1 MSKILLAISDQWVVD
16 ERIDAIGRWA
26 LKLEASVL
34 VVHVQSVSGEGPR
47 QESPGEKTLREITQ
61 RLKEI
66 TPQVEPLLLF
76 ASDVVDGL
84 LKTAEEHQVT
94 MIMLG
99 LSRQGVLERL
109 IEGNV
114 QRAIL
119 NASRRPV
126 LALPPNWDGNL

>member
-1 MSKILLAISDQWVVD
+1 MSKILLAISEQWVVD
-16 ERIDAIGRWA
+16 QRIDAIGRWA
-26 LKLEASVL
+26 QKLDAPIL
-34 VVHVQSVSGEGPR
+34 VVHVESGSGEQPR
-47 QESPGEKTLREITQ
+47 QGTPGEKTLRDITQ

-66 TPQVEPLLLF
+66 SPQVELLLLF
-76 ASDVVDGL
+76 ANDVVDGL

-94 MIMLG
+94 MIILG

-119 NASRRPV
+119 NASRWPV
-126 LALPPNWDGNL
+126 LALPADWSGNL

>member
-26 LKLEASVL
+26 IKLDAPIL
-34 VVHVQSVSGEGPR
+34 AVHVESGSGEGP
-47 QESPGEKTLREITQ
+47 QQGTSGEKTLREITQ

-66 TPQVEPLLLF
+66 TPQVESLLLF
-76 ASDVVDGL
+76 ANDVVDGL

-94 MIMLG
+94 MIVLG

-119 NASRRPV
+119 NASRWPV
-126 LALPPNWDGNL
+126 LALPPDWGGNL

>member
-16 ERIDAIGRWA
+16 SRIDAIGRWA
-26 LKLEASVL
+26 IKLDAPIL
-34 VVHVQSVSGEGPR
+34 AVHVESGSGEGPL
-47 QESPGEKTLREITQ
+47 QGTSGEKALREITQ

-66 TPQVEPLLLF
+66 TPQVESLLLF
-76 ASDVVDGL
+76 ANDVVDGL

-94 MIMLG
+94 MIVLG

-119 NASRRPV
+119 NASRWPV
-126 LALPPNWDGNL
+126 LALPPDWGGNL